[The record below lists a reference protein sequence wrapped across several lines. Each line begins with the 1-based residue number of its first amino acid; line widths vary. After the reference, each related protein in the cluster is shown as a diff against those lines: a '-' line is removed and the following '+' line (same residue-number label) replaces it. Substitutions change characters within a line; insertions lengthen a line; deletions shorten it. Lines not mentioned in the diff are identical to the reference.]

1 MIKKF
6 IDRLEGLS
14 IEGWIAILNYVD
26 DNIDKLN
33 ERSKN
38 NEEKVDELRE
48 DFENLKGDVGDVKA
62 IIDSNTE
69 LSKTIKKTALT
80 TSVGIVVGYIAL
92 KLGFVK

>member
-14 IEGWIAILNYVD
+14 TEGWIAILNYID

-33 ERSKN
+33 ERSKK
-38 NEEKVDELRE
+38 NETKVNELRE
-48 DFENLKGDVGDVKA
+48 DFEILKGDVGDVKA